1 MFKLRSIQKV
11 DFQIDVFFSNLEILE
26 VDFQY

>member
-11 DFQIDVFFSNLEILE
+11 DLQIDVFFSNLEILE